1 MNLNA
6 TFIAQMLVFFI
17 FGWFTMRFVWPP
29 MRRALDDRAK
39 RIADGLAAAER
50 GNMTLKEAE
59 VRIRQLESEA
69 RAHAQEILAQAEKR
83 GAVLID
89 EAKTASKEEGDRL
102 IVAAKAEIESEVQR
116 AKDALR
122 DHVAQLAVAGAE
134 KILRREINAQAHAD
148 LLAQL
153 RQELR

>member
-1 MNLNA
+1 VNLNA
-6 TFIAQMLVFFI
+6 TFIAQMAVFFI
-17 FGWFTMRFVWPP
+17 LGWFTMKFVWPP
-29 MRRALDDRAK
+29 MMRALDDRAK

-50 GNMTLKEAE
+50 GNVTLKDAE
-59 VRIRQLESEA
+59 VRIKQIEAEA
-69 RAHAQEILAQAEKR
+69 RAHAQEILAQTEKR
-83 GAVLID
+83 GAVMVD
-89 EAKTASKEEGDRL
+89 EAKTAVKEEGDRM
-102 IVAAKAEIESEVQR
+102 IAAAKAEIDSEIQR

-153 RQELR
+153 RQDLR

>member
-59 VRIRQLESEA
+59 VRIKQIESEA
-69 RAHAQEILAQAEKR
+69 RSHAQEILAQAEKR
-83 GAVLID
+83 GAVLVD
-89 EAKTASKEEGDRL
+89 EAKTAAKEEGDRL
-102 IVAAKAEIESEVQR
+102 IVAAKAEIDSEVQR

-134 KILRREINAQAHAD
+134 KILRREINPQAHAD

>member
-17 FGWFTMRFVWPP
+17 LGWFTMKFVWPP
-29 MRRALDDRAK
+29 LMRALDDRAK

-59 VRIRQLESEA
+59 VRIKQIEGEA
-69 RAHAQEILAQAEKR
+69 RSHAQEILAQAEKR

-89 EAKTASKEEGDRL
+89 EAKTAAKEEGDRM
-102 IVAAKAEIESEVQR
+102 IVAAKAEIDSEVQR

-122 DHVAQLAVAGAE
+122 DHVAQLAMAGAE

>member
-17 FGWFTMRFVWPP
+17 LGWFTMKFVWPP
-29 MRRALDDRAK
+29 LMRALDDRAK

-59 VRIRQLESEA
+59 VRIKQIESEA
-69 RAHAQEILAQAEKR
+69 RSHAQEILAQAEKR

-89 EAKTASKEEGDRL
+89 EAKTAAKEEGDRM
-102 IVAAKAEIESEVQR
+102 IVAAKAEIDSEVQR

-134 KILRREINAQAHAD
+134 KILRREINPQAHAD